1 VRAAIERRTP
11 TPPQTAAD
19 NALARAR
26 AQTGEP
32 LRLELEGQFARGG
45 VLTARVRATVAF
57 ASLPVVGHFGT
68 IELAGRASAPVDRYR
83 AHRELA
89 VSRCLRSRHGDERG
103 GVLVAGL
110 LLSLALMIVIGAGVD
125 IGHAFIVRRELVS
138 LADAAA
144 LTGSQALDL
153 QALHQGR
160 LALDPELARAA
171 ALQTLAGEPGLRG
184 QAAANSADVQVEVQ
198 RRVPTILLR
207 LVGVSTLTVGA
218 HAIAAPRE
226 P

>member
-1 VRAAIERRTP
+1 MT
-11 TPPQTAAD
+11 
-19 NALARAR
+19 
-26 AQTGEP
+26 
-32 LRLELEGQFARGG
+32 RG
-45 VLTARVRATVAF
+45 V
-57 ASLPVVGHFGT
+57 
-68 IELAGRASAPVDRYR
+68 
-83 AHRELA
+83 
-89 VSRCLRSRHGDERG
+89 RSRVSDEDG
-103 GVLVAGL
+103 AVLVAGL
-110 LLSLALMIVIGAGVD
+110 LLSLALLIVIGAGVD

-138 LADAAA
+138 LADDAA

-160 LALDPELARAA
+160 LALDPEQARAA

-218 HAIAAPRE
+218 HATAAPRE